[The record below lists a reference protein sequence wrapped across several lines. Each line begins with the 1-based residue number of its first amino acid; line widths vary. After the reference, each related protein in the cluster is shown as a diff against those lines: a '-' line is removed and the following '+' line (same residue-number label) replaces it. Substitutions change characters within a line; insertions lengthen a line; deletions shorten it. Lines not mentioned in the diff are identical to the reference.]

1 VSQRAR
7 KVVRSESP
15 RQVALD
21 VVRAVGERG
30 AYANLLLPER
40 LTESGLSGRDAAFA
54 TELTYGT
61 LRWQGTYDRIVDACV
76 NPESMPLDAVVRD
89 VMRIGC
95 HQVLSMNV
103 PDHAAVTTTV
113 ELAKRSKA
121 RRAAGLINAVLRRI
135 ARTSLSGWLDTL
147 TAGLESGSDTSLAI
161 RHSHP
166 VWLVAEFRRALAARG
181 RPRSELDEALAAD
194 NIPAPVTVVARPGI
208 CTVEELLSG
217 GAARGRW
224 SPYAA
229 ILPSGNPA
237 ELAPIRERRA
247 GVQDEGS
254 QLVTLALAEVP
265 TLTDGTEGTEGTEGK
280 ERWLDMCAGPGGKAA
295 LLAGLAATRGA
306 GLEAWEVQPHRARM
320 VQQQVG
326 ESTRVRTVDA
336 ADAALVEAEA
346 GGFDRVML
354 DAPCSG
360 AGALR
365 RRPEARWRKSPA
377 DLEVLVRGQQRLL
390 RAAIRLVK
398 PGGVVAYVTC
408 SPLLQETSEVVGQV
422 LADCPGIQQ
431 VDARPLMPDHL
442 PDLGDELHLQ
452 LWPHLH
458 TTDAMFLSLL
468 RRLV

>member
-1 VSQRAR
+1 MSRRAP
-7 KVVRSESP
+7 KVMRSESP

-54 TELTYGT
+54 TELTYGS

-76 NPESMPLDAVVRD
+76 DPASMPLDAVVRD

-95 HQVLSMNV
+95 HQILSMNV

-113 ELAKRSKA
+113 ELAKRSQA

-135 ARTSLSGWLDTL
+135 ARTPFSSWLETL
-147 TAGLESGSDTSLAI
+147 TADLEPGSDASLAI
-161 RHSHP
+161 RQAHP
-166 VWLVAEFRRALAARG
+166 EWLAAEFRKALAARG
-181 RPRSELDEALAAD
+181 RPDSELEGALAAD
-194 NIPAPVTVVARPGI
+194 NVPAPVTVVARPGL
-208 CTVEELLSG
+208 CTVDELVSV
-217 GAARGRW
+217 GASRGRW

-237 ELAPIRERRA
+237 DLASIRERRA

-254 QLVTLALAEVP
+254 QLVTLALTEAPMP
-265 TLTDGTEGTEGTEGK
+265 TRGTERAEGT

-295 LLAGLAATRGA
+295 LLAALAAIRGA
-306 GLEAWEVQPHRARM
+306 KLEAWETQPHRARM

-326 ESTRVRTVDA
+326 ESVRVRTVDA
-336 ADAALVEAEA
+336 ADVALVDAEE
-346 GGFDRVML
+346 GRFDRVML

-365 RRPEARWRKSPA
+365 RRPEARWRKSPS

-390 RAAIRLVK
+390 RAAMRLVK

-408 SPLLQETSEVVGQV
+408 SPLLRETSEVVDRV
-422 LADCPGIQQ
+422 LADRPNIQR
-431 VDARPLMPDHL
+431 VDVRPFMPDHL
-442 PDLGDELHLQ
+442 PDLGGGPAVQ

-458 TTDAMFLSLL
+458 TTDGMFLSLL
-468 RRLV
+468 RRLI